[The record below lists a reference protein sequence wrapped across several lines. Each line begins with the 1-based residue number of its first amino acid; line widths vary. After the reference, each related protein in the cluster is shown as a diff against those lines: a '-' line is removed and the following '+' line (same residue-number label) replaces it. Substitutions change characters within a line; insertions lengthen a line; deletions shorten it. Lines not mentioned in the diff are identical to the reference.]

1 MNNYIPKGIYQVDGL
16 PLQISALESTNVRLI
31 ACGENH
37 FLSLSGMNS
46 FPKKKKQFYKQ
57 ILANGLLYSWGNG
70 TEGQLGHGNIESL
83 EYPAPIKYFINNQI
97 KILKISANYNQSAV
111 ITEKEEIYLW

>member
-46 FPKKKKQFYKQ
+46 FPKKKKAILQANFSKWIIVQLGKWNRGAVGAWKYRIIRISCTHQILYKQ
-57 ILANGLLYSWGNG
+57 SNQNSQNFC
-70 TEGQLGHGNIESL
+70 QL
-83 EYPAPIKYFINNQI
+83 
-97 KILKISANYNQSAV
+97 
-111 ITEKEEIYLW
+111 